1 MKDNIEQERIN
12 ENKEKLFSINIYIN
26 KEENIII
33 PMTNIDVELV
43 DIFKEIYGVDL
54 MKIFRSKKYK
64 DIIESIVSLIGEE
77 NTKNENL
84 RKMI

>member
-26 KEENIII
+26 KDENIII

-64 DIIESIVSLIGEE
+64 DSIESIVKLIGEE
-77 NTKNENL
+77 NTKNE
-84 RKMI
+84 KS